1 MLLWLAGQDFWCA
14 VSSFWPTQRLIEMIP
29 ICQFIKFSQ
38 VRNVILKVRLAPA
51 GTRPIVCVDEAQV
64 SCY

>member
-1 MLLWLAGQDFWCA
+1 MLLWLAGQNSWCA
-14 VSSFWPTQRLIEMIP
+14 VWSFWPTQRLIEMIP
-29 ICQFIKFSQ
+29 ICQFFKFSQ
-38 VRNVILKVRLAPA
+38 VRNVILKVRLSPA